1 VKLKSKILLV
11 LAGIYGV
18 TALAALPTIAKE
30 PADKV
35 LANVNGTPITEDDL
49 KLAEMDIGA
58 ELGRMPE
65 MQRRRATLEY
75 LIQVRLLST
84 AARRDKLETGDAYKK
99 RIDYF
104 RERALRDTYFES
116 KVMNAV
122 TDAEAK
128 DIYQKRIAAMP
139 SGGQIRARHILV
151 KTEAEARDVAELI
164 NRGQEFAELAKKK
177 STGPSGPR
185 GGDLG
190 YFSQGD
196 MVKEF
201 ETAAFKL
208 KVGQVSEPVKT
219 KFGWHLI
226 KIEDKRKAA
235 PFEEVKDQVKTEL
248 IYKKAQEVLAGLR
261 KAAKVEIIDKVLKK
275 AIETPDRGSFTPPAQ

>member
-1 VKLKSKILLV
+1 MKLNSKILITIG
-11 LAGIYGV
+11 AIFGF
-18 TALAALPTIAKE
+18 TAFSVIPTIAEEKIV
-30 PADKV
+30 AS
-35 LANVNGTPITEDDL
+35 VNGGPITEADL

-84 AARRDKLETGDAYKK
+84 AAKADKLESGDAYKK

-104 RERALRDTYFES
+104 RERALRDTYFEA

-128 DIYQKRIAAMP
+128 AVYQKRTANIAEG
-139 SGGQIRARHILV
+139 SQIRARHILV
-151 KTEAEARDVAELI
+151 KTEPEARDIAELI
-164 NRGQEFAELAKKK
+164 NRGQKFVELAKTK

-190 YFSQGD
+190 YFSKGD

-201 ETAAFKL
+201 EEVAFKL

-226 KIEDKRKAA
+226 KIEDKRKTA

-261 KAAKVEIIDKVLKK
+261 KTAKVVILDAELKK
-275 AIETPDRGSFTPPAQ
+275 AIEQPDRGSFTPPAQ

>member
-1 VKLKSKILLV
+1 VKLNSKIF
-11 LAGIYGV
+11 LAMVGIYGF
-18 TALAALPTIAKE
+18 TTLAAQPAMAK
-30 PADKV
+30 DKV
-35 LANVNGTPITEDDL
+35 LANVNGTPITEADL

-84 AARRDKLETGDAYKK
+84 AARKDKLESGEAYKK

-128 DIYQKRIAAMP
+128 EIYKKRLAAMP
-139 SGGQIRARHILV
+139 STGQIRARHILV
-151 KTEAEARDVAELI
+151 KTEAEARDVSELI
-164 NRGQEFAELAKKK
+164 NRGQDFVELAKKK

-219 KFGWHLI
+219 KFGWHII

-261 KAAKVEIIDKVLKK
+261 KAAKVEILDKVLKK
-275 AIETPDRGSFTPPAQ
+275 AIETPDRGSFTPPPQ